1 MENIKYEAGSVNMVK
16 ITESIKAIEFLTKQ
30 YKRKRMTTESYIKL
44 IHENLSNLTNQR
56 NYKEYLNN
64 IGQN

>member
-16 ITESIKAIEFLTKQ
+16 ITESIKAIELLTTQ

-44 IHENLSNLTNQR
+44 IHENLSNLTTQR
-56 NYKEYLNN
+56 NYVEYLNN